1 MKKIRQINIIN
12 TCFLD
17 EAEPEYLEG
26 IIIVEENKF
35 KGILNKEE
43 ESLIFGTI
51 SEEEIAVY
59 ESLEDR
65 DWYTNLYKGKKD
77 INTYIGNEFACS
89 EFIRIGTKESQIT
102 LEDIESVDIE
112 EIKLLEN
119 KINSKSKNIKKE
131 TKYFYDKIFKT
142 VKKKSLLYSKK

>member
-1 MKKIRQINIIN
+1 MKKLKQINIVN

-26 IIIVEENKF
+26 IIIVEDNKF
-35 KGILNKEE
+35 KGLLNKEE
-43 ESLIFGTI
+43 TLIFGTI

-59 ESLEDR
+59 ESVEDKEL
-65 DWYTNLYKGKKD
+65 YANLYKGKKD
-77 INTYIGNEFACS
+77 NDVYIGNEFACN

-102 LEDIESVDIE
+102 LEDIENFDIE
-112 EIKLLEN
+112 KIKSLEN
-119 KINSKSKNIKKE
+119 KMNSKSKKIKKE
-131 TKYFYDKIFKT
+131 AKYFYDKIFKT

>member
-1 MKKIRQINIIN
+1 MKKLKQINIIN
-12 TCFLD
+12 TCFLV

-35 KGILNKEE
+35 KGLLTKEE
-43 ESLIFGTI
+43 TLIFGTI

-77 INTYIGNEFACS
+77 INNYIGNEFACS

-112 EIKLLEN
+112 KIKLLEN
-119 KINSKSKNIKKE
+119 KMNLKSKKIKKE
-131 TKYFYDKIFKT
+131 AKYFYDKIFKT
-142 VKKKSLLYSKK
+142 VKQKSLLYSKK

>member
-1 MKKIRQINIIN
+1 MKKLKQINIVN

-17 EAEPEYLEG
+17 EVEPEYLEG

-51 SEEEIAVY
+51 SEKEIAVY
-59 ESLEDR
+59 ESVEDKEL
-65 DWYTNLYKGKKD
+65 YTKLYNGKKD
-77 INTYIGNEFACS
+77 NNSYFGNEFACS

-102 LEDIESVDIE
+102 LEDIENLNIE

-142 VKKKSLLYSKK
+142 VKQKSLLYSKK